1 MSNISYAAYL
11 SELYNLR
18 NMIKSHSV
26 ELADIEIKIVEIENK
41 VPEGLKPIDVW
52 EDGNGEHGKMYSA
65 DVVYQKVEAMIK
77 QIEEIEQKEEKGFDE
92 LIQKID
98 ALTELNTSQS
108 EVLDEHTK
116 KLNTISSSITD
127 TGLIIENS
135 VLPSLKRI
143 EEKIDKGNTYD
154 ENILLNLADIKS
166 LDTSVSTHVIETQK
180 TVEAN
185 FAKLA
190 SMSSTIETVSSN
202 IKEILAILSKK

>member
-26 ELADIEIKIVEIENK
+26 ELADIEIKLVELEKK

-52 EDGNGEHGKMYSA
+52 EDGDGEHSKMYSA
-65 DVVYQKVEAMIK
+65 DVVYQKVEAVIK

-98 ALTELNTSQS
+98 ALTELNTSQT
-108 EVLDEHTK
+108 EVLNEHTK
-116 KLNTISSSITD
+116 KLNTISSSVMD
-127 TGLIIENS
+127 TGLLIENS

-143 EEKIDKGNTYD
+143 EEKINKGNVYD
-154 ENILLNLADIKS
+154 ENILMNLADLKS
-166 LDTSVSTHVIETQK
+166 LDTSVSSHVVETQK

-185 FAKLA
+185 FTKLA
-190 SMSSTIETVSSN
+190 TLSSTVENVN
-202 IKEILAILSKK
+202 NNVKEILAILKNK